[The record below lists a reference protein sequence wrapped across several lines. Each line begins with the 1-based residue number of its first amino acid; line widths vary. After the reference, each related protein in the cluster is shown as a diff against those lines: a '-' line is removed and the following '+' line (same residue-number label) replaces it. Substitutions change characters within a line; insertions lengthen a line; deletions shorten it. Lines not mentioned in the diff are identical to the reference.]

1 LFALVEIAISRHE
14 EITRIPTGYEPF
26 VGDMGSSLSGGQLQ
40 PIILAPALYRALR
53 ISPLH
58 EVTSHL
64 DEEKSGN

>member
-1 LFALVEIAISRHE
+1 
-14 EITRIPTGYEPF
+14 
-26 VGDMGSSLSGGQLQ
+26 MGSSLSGGQLQ

-64 DEEKSGN
+64 DGEKSGN